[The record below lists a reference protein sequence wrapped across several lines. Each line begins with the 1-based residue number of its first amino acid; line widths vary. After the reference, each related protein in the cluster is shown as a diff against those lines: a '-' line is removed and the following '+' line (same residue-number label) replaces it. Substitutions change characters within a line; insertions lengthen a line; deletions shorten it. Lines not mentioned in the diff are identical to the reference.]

1 MELDD
6 IQKKILIGCLEYE
19 ERIFIPVTSFQ
30 GISFLCVDL
39 NMPINEEIEYLQIQ
53 NHWVAD
59 LIGTYLVRAE
69 GQTYQLTEEGLRVA
83 RKLRDEAQ
91 PANA

>member
-30 GISFLCVDL
+30 GVSFLCVKL
-39 NMPINEEIEYLQIQ
+39 NMSIDEEIEYLQMQ
-53 NHWVAD
+53 NHWIAD

-69 GQTYQLTEEGLRVA
+69 KNTYQLTEAGLKLA
-83 RKLRDEAQ
+83 HHLRDEAQ